1 MPNDCKR
8 INESVLDIGL
18 IVHGYGCHYAQNV
31 KLSIQDEVHATVVW
45 RCDR

>member
-18 IVHGYGCHYAQNV
+18 IAHGYGYRCHYAQNV
-31 KLSIQDEVHATVVW
+31 KLSIQG
-45 RCDR
+45 